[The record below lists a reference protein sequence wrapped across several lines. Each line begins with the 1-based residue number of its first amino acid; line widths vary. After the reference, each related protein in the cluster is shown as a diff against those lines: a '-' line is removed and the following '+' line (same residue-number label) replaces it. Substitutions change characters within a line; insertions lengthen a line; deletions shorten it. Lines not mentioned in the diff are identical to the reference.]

1 LDGGLRREV
10 MCRLHVDSLIV
21 KNGEYYLKKQT
32 EKTNRG
38 NSHEIPILEVSA
50 YLFLLWKKERDAL
63 LKENVTPIVSLW
75 MDTKLRPASPFIMV
89 EHLRIV
95 IKEFNPCLQMHK
107 LDMRRL
113 RISSLFEKREGNTTT
128 PVELMDTQL
137 NLVAD
142 YLNTSLNC
150 IQNNYNR
157 HKTQLKT
164 ALNLLQPVSKEMK
177 TVFEQFKSISP
188 LIVENAVKEMP
199 KNLERYVRMCLDEQ
213 QHQKEFREWLL
224 KLEMFRKENPLYPS
238 FDELYG
244 RTAKKRTI
252 INAEEDPKSK
262 KDKLDEEIGS
272 TKDGMDIV
280 FE

>member
-1 LDGGLRREV
+1 
-10 MCRLHVDSLIV
+10 
-21 KNGEYYLKKQT
+21 
-32 EKTNRG
+32 
-38 NSHEIPILEVSA
+38 
-50 YLFLLWKKERDAL
+50 
-63 LKENVTPIVSLW
+63 
-75 MDTKLRPASPFIMV
+75 MV

-113 RISSLFEKREGNTTT
+113 RISSLFEKKEGNTTT

>member
-1 LDGGLRREV
+1 
-10 MCRLHVDSLIV
+10 
-21 KNGEYYLKKQT
+21 
-32 EKTNRG
+32 
-38 NSHEIPILEVSA
+38 
-50 YLFLLWKKERDAL
+50 
-63 LKENVTPIVSLW
+63 VTSTVSLW
-75 MDTKLRPASPFIMV
+75 IDTKLRLASPFILV

-107 LDMRRL
+107 FDMRRL

-128 PVELMDTQL
+128 PMELMDTQL

-177 TVFEQFKSISP
+177 NAFEQFKVISP
-188 LIVENAVKEMP
+188 SIVEDKLNEVP
-199 KNLERYVRMCLDEQ
+199 KNLERYVRMTLDEQ
-213 QHQKEFREWLL
+213 LHQKEFREWLI
-224 KLEMFRKENPLYPS
+224 KLEMFRKENPSYPS

-244 RTAKKRTI
+244 RTAKKRTT
-252 INAEEDPKSK
+252 INAKEDPKSK
-262 KDKLDEEIGS
+262 KEKLDEEIGS
-272 TKDGMDIV
+272 TRDGMDIQ

>member
-1 LDGGLRREV
+1 
-10 MCRLHVDSLIV
+10 
-21 KNGEYYLKKQT
+21 
-32 EKTNRG
+32 
-38 NSHEIPILEVSA
+38 
-50 YLFLLWKKERDAL
+50 
-63 LKENVTPIVSLW
+63 
-75 MDTKLRPASPFIMV
+75 MV

-113 RISSLFEKREGNTTT
+113 RISSLFEKKEGNTTT

-272 TKDGMDIV
+272 TKDGMNIV